1 MPSTIQPEASDGWSG
16 TGSAMSPAAA
26 APTSRWSTA
35 MVSAR
40 WAKSERRAQTT
51 STGQAPLRSAT
62 AVASEVLL
70 LAMRSADIISSV
82 PASCGPVRSSAV
94 IVRSH
99 AVCTPSVSK
108 SQANAISRM
117 AQWVRKGLFP
127 KIAESTERA
136 AGSAASARA
145 RRAVSGGASEAAS
158 SQRSYASSA
167 AAGFAGGGRAPVSAI
182 VSPAIGVKRV
192 SPPVNRPTEIVRSVV
207 PGQAG
212 SGRP

>member
-26 APTSRWSTA
+26 APVSRWSTA
-35 MVSAR
+35 MVSDR
-40 WAKSERRAQTT
+40 WAKSESRAQTI

-82 PASCGPVRSSAV
+82 PASCGPMRSSAV

-99 AVCTPSVSK
+99 AACTPSVSK

-127 KIAESTERA
+127 KIADSTGCA
-136 AGSAASARA
+136 SGSAASARA

-158 SQRSYASSA
+158 SQRSNASPA
-167 AAGFAGGGRAPVSAI
+167 AAGFAGGGRAAVSAI
-182 VSPAIGVKRV
+182 GSPAIGVKRI
-192 SPPVNRPTEIVRSVV
+192 SPPLERPTESVPSAV

-212 SGRP
+212 AGPP